1 MKLSYSKAF
10 TKVIDACQSLVGR
23 IKLNSFEM
31 DKSKYR
37 FIKVLVISYVFSHVV
52 FFALNNR
59 FLTGSYFLAPDEEG
73 YVEMF
78 RRAQSDELN
87 ICWGFP
93 CHTSRAELLVLYLPA
108 TLFKLLGLSDL
119 SATRL
124 QSSLFVLISYLL
136 LAFTLERINRLF
148 RFVIP
153 LTIFIPT
160 FFIWSSLALR
170 ESFIYLSLALVIFGI
185 ASIRKGKK
193 WTGFIALYAGLFM
206 ISSVKEYLFIV
217 ITVSIIIMGF
227 YFILIRKKCLESLT
241 FHLLSIVLVLLSNV
255 GLFSSINSQVKSV
268 ISGQTIASSV
278 LNQNSVTPDSANTT
292 SKRLQELN
300 EKQEKSQLLDVV
312 NKVILEKS
320 SAVPES
326 GAVPE
331 SSMQPQEPINNLSLK
346 AVSWLDFK
354 GVFLAGMNIIWHPS
368 IFLDYPSRT
377 LEVVSLETPIWTVLI
392 IGSIL
397 AGILGLFKK
406 DLSMEQVFSLV
417 FVLIYLYTMTLYT
430 INVGTMVRHRSNFL
444 IPTLVVLAQVLPHR
458 SSRKT

>member
-10 TKVIDACQSLVGR
+10 TKVVDACQSLVGR
-23 IKLNSFEM
+23 IKLNGFEM

-37 FIKVLVISYVFSHVV
+37 FIKVLVISYVFSHVF

-108 TLFKLLGLSDL
+108 ILFKLLGLSDL

-136 LAFTLERINRLF
+136 LALTLERINRLF

-217 ITVSIIIMGF
+217 IAVSIIIAGF
-227 YFILIRKKCLESLT
+227 YFILIRKRCLESLT

-255 GLFSSINSQVKSV
+255 GLFSSIHSQVKSV
-268 ISGQTIASSV
+268 ISAQTIASSF

-300 EKQEKSQLLDVV
+300 EKQEKSQLLDLV
-312 NKVILEKS
+312 NKFILEKS
-320 SAVPES
+320 STVPES
-326 GAVPE
+326 RI
-331 SSMQPQEPINNLSLK
+331 QPQESINNLSLK

-392 IGSIL
+392 IGTIL
-397 AGILGLFKK
+397 AGTLGLFKK
-406 DLSMEQVFSLV
+406 NLSMEQVFSLV
-417 FVLIYLYTMTLYT
+417 FVLVYLYTMTLYT

>member
-1 MKLSYSKAF
+1 
-10 TKVIDACQSLVGR
+10 
-23 IKLNSFEM
+23 M

-37 FIKVLVISYVFSHVV
+37 FIKVLVISYLFSHVV
-52 FFALNNR
+52 FFVLNNR

-93 CHTSRAELLVLYLPA
+93 CHTSRAELIVLYLPA

-136 LAFTLERINRLF
+136 LALTLERINRLF
-148 RFVIP
+148 RVVIP

-185 ASIRKGKK
+185 ANIGKGKK
-193 WTGFIALYAGLFM
+193 WTGFIALYTGLFT

-217 ITVSIIIMGF
+217 IIVSIFMMGF
-227 YFILIRKKCLESLT
+227 YLILLRKKCIEILT
-241 FHLLSIVLVLLSNV
+241 FHILSIVLVLLSNV
-255 GLFSSINSQVKSV
+255 DLFPSIHSQVKSV

-278 LNQNSVTPDSANTT
+278 LNQNSVTPESANTT

-300 EKQEKSQLLDVV
+300 EKQEKSQLLEVV

-320 SAVPES
+320 STVPES
-326 GAVPE
+326 R
-331 SSMQPQEPINNLSLK
+331 MQPQESIDKLSLK
-346 AVSWLDFK
+346 AVGWSDFK
-354 GVFLAGMNIIWHPS
+354 GVFLAGMNILWHPS
-368 IFLDYPSRT
+368 IFLDYPSRA
-377 LEVVSLETPIWTVLI
+377 LEVVSFETPIWTVLI
-392 IGSIL
+392 LGAML
-397 AGILGLFKK
+397 VGVLGLFKK
-406 DLSMEQVFSLV
+406 NLSMEQVFSLF

-430 INVGTMVRHRSNFL
+430 INVGTMVRHRSIFL
-444 IPTLVVLAQVLPHR
+444 IPTLVVLAQALPHR
-458 SSRKT
+458 SSHKT